1 MYQLQSY
8 SKQQPLFAVA
18 DVELQKPT
26 PKHVLTSSDLSPSQ
40 VRLILDFAKLL
51 KHERNFAPKHVQ
63 LKENCVLAMIFE
75 KQSLRTRFTFETAMV
90 ELGGHAIYLTK
101 NDIDMG
107 HRESISDVARNL
119 SRWAAMIVARLNS
132 HETIVELAK
141 HSSVPVINALTDLDH
156 PCQALA
162 DLLTVE
168 EHLGVEPK
176 KLVYIGDGNNVANSF
191 AVTAAML
198 GHAVVICTPPGY
210 EAADVC
216 YSFANVM
223 QVYDPVAAISGAD
236 AVYTDVWVSM
246 GQEKETEERLQ
257 RFARYQ
263 VNEEL
268 MSQAKPSAIFLHCL
282 PARRGLE
289 VTDGVID
296 GPQSV
301 VFDQAENRLHAQKSL
316 MKLLL
321 DGVLT

>member
-8 SKQQPLFAVA
+8 SKQHPLFAVA
-18 DVELQKPT
+18 GVELPKAT
-26 PKHVLTSSDLSPSQ
+26 PKHVLTSSDLSPAQ
-40 VRLILDFAKLL
+40 VRLVLDLAKVL
-51 KHERNFAPKHVQ
+51 KYDRNFAPKQVH
-63 LKENCVLAMIFE
+63 LHENRVLAMIFE

-101 NDIDMG
+101 SDIDMG
-107 HRESISDVARNL
+107 NRESISDVAENI
-119 SRWAAMIVARLNS
+119 SRWSAMIVARLNS

-162 DLLTVE
+162 DLLTIE
-168 EHLGVEPK
+168 EHLGTEPK

-198 GHAVVICTPPGY
+198 GHEVVICTPPGY

-216 YSFANVM
+216 YSFPNVT
-223 QVYDPVAAISGAD
+223 QVYDPIGAVKDAD

-246 GQEKETEERLQ
+246 GQEAEEEERIA
-257 RFARYQ
+257 RFAKYQ
-263 VNEEL
+263 VNDEL
-268 MSQAKPSAIFLHCL
+268 MSYAKPSAIFLHCL

-296 GPQSV
+296 APQSV

-321 DGVLT
+321 DGVLK